1 MLALPL
7 SKVSAFAHRVF
18 APTKTITR
26 FILVKAAHGAFPT
39 RGAEAAFGKMQEK
52 SQIERTMR
60 G

>member
-18 APTKTITR
+18 APVKTITR
-26 FILVKAAHGAFPT
+26 FIVKAAHGAFPT